1 MPYNFLGLVNNLC
14 YRMNETPLTSV
25 TFASAG
31 GVYSDF
37 KLAVNSAIHNVNTQ
51 VFEWPFNHTTET
63 LVLTPGQAR
72 YPYPSDAKTV
82 NFDSFRI
89 PRDVT
94 FNNNTTKLWQLDYE
108 RYLEQGVDAEYANGE
123 LDDLPR
129 YVSRTPSLEFVVS
142 PPPKEAY
149 TLIYE
154 YYRQPPNLVL
164 DSDVP
169 TVPEQFEYVINSGA
183 LQYAYQFRG
192 DIEGA
197 ERQRMVFNEELKQ
210 MRTLYQN
217 RHEYVRGPVI
227 LFRMPRSSM
236 RS

>member
-25 TFASAG
+25 TFGSAG

-37 KLAVNSAIHNVNTQ
+37 KLAVNSALHNVNTQ
-51 VFEWPFNHTTET
+51 VFEWPFNHQTET
-63 LVLTPGQAR
+63 MVLTPSQAR
-72 YPYPSDAKTV
+72 YPYPSDAKTI

-89 PRDVT
+89 PRDPT
-94 FNNNTTKLWQLDYE
+94 FNVTTTKLRELDYE

-123 LDDLPR
+123 LDSIPQ
-129 YVSRTPSLEFVVS
+129 YVSRAPNLEFVLA
-142 PPPKEAY
+142 PPPREAY

-154 YYRQPPNLVL
+154 YYAQPPALEVAA
-164 DSDVP
+164 DVP

-192 DIEGA
+192 DLEGA

-217 RHEYVRGPVI
+217 RYEYVRGPTI
-227 LFRMPRSSM
+227 MFRLPRASM
-236 RS
+236 RD